1 MNHHSWKVLTN
12 HKSHAH
18 WPFLTKMF
26 MHSYDLIKATLKNKR
41 QMMRRKE
48 LSTELFKTATRSHSC
63 SSPVSSIHS
72 LLLDTLFPDAESP
85 LCHRYVQQAHF
96 TLEVFQTNCWV
107 CCLSWGFCAIAC
119 LFWAEK
125 TQPITSSKISEK
137 HKSRRIAPFPAMV
150 WSSTRWAAVSFPQ
163 KESEIESS

>member
-1 MNHHSWKVLTN
+1 MNRHSWKVLTN

-48 LSTELFKTATRSHSC
+48 LSTKLFKTATRSHSC

-72 LLLDTLFPDAESP
+72 LLLDTLFPDADKSP
-85 LCHRYVQQAHF
+85 LCTAGTFHSRSISDELLSVLFKLGFLCHRMSV
-96 TLEVFQTNCWV
+96 
-107 CCLSWGFCAIAC
+107 LS
-119 LFWAEK
+119 
-125 TQPITSSKISEK
+125 
-137 HKSRRIAPFPAMV
+137 
-150 WSSTRWAAVSFPQ
+150 
-163 KESEIESS
+163 